1 MNSTITEE
9 KESTESTEK
18 NKTKEKV
25 TMVIFSGDLDKV
37 LASFIIATGAASMG
51 MDVTM
56 FFTFWGLNAIKKNE
70 AKNTAPGVMKKMLGI
85 LNKGGSKRLPL
96 SKFHM
101 GGMGTSMMKTLM
113 KRSKMP
119 NIDEMIDLSKQLNVK
134 LLACTITLDILG
146 ISKDQLREDIIDDYV
161 GVVSYLSEAKNGNVN
176 LFI

>member
-161 GVVSYLSEAKNGNVN
+161 GVVSYLSEAKSGNVN

>member
-1 MNSTITEE
+1 MSTTMTDEKVSSESEE
-9 KESTESTEK
+9 KK
-18 NKTKEKV
+18 KTKEKV
-25 TMVIFSGDLDKV
+25 TMVVFSGDLDKV

-56 FFTFWGLNAIKKNE
+56 FFTFWGLNAIKKND
-70 AKNTAPGVMKKMLGI
+70 AKNTAPGVMKKMLGV

-101 GGMGTSMMKTLM
+101 GGMGTSMMKKLM
-113 KRSKMP
+113 KQSKMP
-119 NIDEMIDLSKQLNVK
+119 DIDEMIDLAKQLNVK

-161 GVVSYLSEAKNGNVN
+161 GVVSYLSEAKGGNVN
-176 LFI
+176 LFM

>member
-1 MNSTITEE
+1 MSSTTTEE
-9 KESTESTEK
+9 KVIPESKEEK
-18 NKTKEKV
+18 KTKEKV
-25 TMVIFSGDLDKV
+25 TMVVFSGDLDKV

-70 AKNTAPGVMKKMLGI
+70 AKNTAPGVMKKMLGV

-101 GGMGTSMMKTLM
+101 GGMGTSMMKKLM
-113 KRSKMP
+113 KQHKMP
-119 NIDEMIDLSKQLNVK
+119 NIDEMIDLAKQMNVK

-146 ISKDQLREDIIDDYV
+146 ISKDQLREDVIDGYV
-161 GVVSYLSEAKNGNVN
+161 GAVSYLSEAKDGNVN